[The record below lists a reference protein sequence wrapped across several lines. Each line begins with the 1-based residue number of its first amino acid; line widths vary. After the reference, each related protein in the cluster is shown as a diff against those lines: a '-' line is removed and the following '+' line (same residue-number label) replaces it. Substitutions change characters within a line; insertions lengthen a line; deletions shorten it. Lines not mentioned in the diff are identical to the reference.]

1 MTPSRQPVAPKYF
14 EYEYTRMV
22 LCGHMANSET
32 KLSAKVP
39 YTSSV
44 RMIRSGRSLTMP
56 ARYSRLAS
64 LTRTEGGLLG
74 FTRKN
79 ALTLG
84 SRSLSSSLSGYC
96 QPAAG
101 SALIFTSWRLYS
113 FSSGISIY
121 GVKIGMP
128 SAMVSPAFSS
138 PFTRIELNR

>member
-74 FTRKN
+74 LTRKN
-79 ALTLG
+79 ALT
-84 SRSLSSSLSGYC
+84 
-96 QPAAG
+96 G

-113 FSSGISIY
+113 FSSGISMY